1 MQLTMSKEQAAY
13 FMWKHSQ
20 ASGAKRYEISKAG
33 SLSYLINLLDRVRPH
48 CPSLIT
54 PTSPN

>member
-1 MQLTMSKEQAAY
+1 MSKEQAAY

-33 SLSYLINLLDRVRPH
+33 SLSYLINLFDRVRPH
-48 CPSLIT
+48 
-54 PTSPN
+54 